1 MVTEADIN
9 KRINQIYKQNKEGNI
24 DLRLKARNEIP

>member
-1 MVTEADIN
+1 MVKEADIN

-24 DLRLKARNEIP
+24 GLRLKARNKIP